1 MSKDFGNRIKEA
13 RKQAGYTQSQLAELL
28 DVSVN
33 HISALERG
41 IYETRTDTLG
51 KMAVVLGT
59 TTDYLIFGTPDEKS
73 PLSKAFLKA
82 SKLSEDDKAWIADY
96 LEAVMQVKS
105 GK

>member
-1 MSKDFGNRIKEA
+1 MSKDFGKRIKKA
-13 RKQAGYTQSQLAELL
+13 RQKAGYTQSQLAEML

-59 TTDYLIFGTPDEKS
+59 TTDYLIFGTPEENS

-82 SKLSEDDKAWIADY
+82 SKLSEDDKTWIADY
-96 LEAVMQVKS
+96 LEAVLPVKS